1 MLRFHCLVTARLAW
15 TTGLTFDTDEHSGF
29 LHWQCGNCC
38 HVRSDNNF
46 TSCDAAAT
54 DRISPQNFLKPD
66 TGCVSVSFSW
76 PGSQAVHSVSWICAL
91 AYRLRCTC
99 AQRTIWEDFIWFILL
114 VFKNILIYVATS
126 LHPRN
131 CIQGKC
137 DVSSFRPTR
146 CGWNLKIVGQQQ
158 VILRCWRLD
167 SCNRDN
173 LVFVFYKPSMF
184 LK

>member
-46 TSCDAAAT
+46 TSCDAATT

-76 PGSQAVHSVSWICAL
+76 PGSQAVHSVSWLCAL
-91 AYRLRCTC
+91 AYRLTCTC

-126 LHPRN
+126 LHPR
-131 CIQGKC
+131 QM
-137 DVSSFRPTR
+137 R
-146 CGWNLKIVGQQQ
+146 CFKFPSHTLWLKSQNSWSAAGHSQVLKVG
-158 VILRCWRLD
+158 
-167 SCNRDN
+167 
-173 LVFVFYKPSMF
+173 F
-184 LK
+184 L